1 MALIHFKSTLTQER
15 CNIPTTAMLKAYRP
29 FQLPDI
35 LNSKVLVSAWN
46 NQIFIKTRANLMQ
59 NTGPSLMNFTQ
70 CSEPFTDTM
79 KFTSYAILELKR
91 L

>member
-1 MALIHFKSTLTQER
+1 MALLHFKLILTQER
-15 CNIPTTAMLKAYRP
+15 GNIPTTAMLKSYRP
-29 FQLPDI
+29 FQHPDI
-35 LNSKVLVSAWN
+35 LNSIVLVSAWN
-46 NQIFIKTRANLMQ
+46 NQFCIKTRANLMQ

-79 KFTSYAILELKR
+79 IFTSYAILELKR